1 MIRRP
6 PRSTRTDTL
15 IPYTTL
21 FRSIRI
27 GFSFGGGGTA
37 QRFCRNNSCTN
48 EHYDGVARSNVIMDC
63 PNDVGIY
70 LNKSKGTLI
79 HNNAL
84 INTRGIDVRFAGTS
98 ALIVNNVIDGRIL
111 ARSGGQYSQSNN
123 IVDPLAAAF
132 LDQVSQEIYADP
144 GKGDLR
150 LNELDRVLGKGLRIE
165 DPGLDICGQ
174 PYDPTAPDIGPIQYG
189 MELSCVP
196 VFP

>member
-98 ALIVNNVIDGRIL
+98 ALIVNTVIDGDRK
-111 ARSGGQYSQSNN
+111 ST
-123 IVDPLAAAF
+123 
-132 LDQVSQEIYADP
+132 
-144 GKGDLR
+144 R
-150 LNELDRVLGKGLRIE
+150 LN
-165 DPGLDICGQ
+165 
-174 PYDPTAPDIGPIQYG
+174 
-189 MELSCVP
+189 SSH
-196 VFP
+196 

>member
-1 MIRRP
+1 M
-6 PRSTRTDTL
+6 
-15 IPYTTL
+15 
-21 FRSIRI
+21 RI
-27 GFSFGGGGTA
+27 SDWSSDVCSSDL
-37 QRFCRNNSCTN
+37 FCRNNSCTN
-48 EHYDGVARSNVIMDC
+48 EHYDGVARSNVIMYC
-63 PNDVGIY
+63 PKYVGIY

-98 ALIVNNVIDGRIL
+98 ALIVNNVIDGRRL

-150 LNELDRVLGKGLRIE
+150 LNELDRVLGKGDRKSTRLN
-165 DPGLDICGQ
+165 
-174 PYDPTAPDIGPIQYG
+174 
-189 MELSCVP
+189 SSH
-196 VFP
+196 

>member
-84 INTRGIDVRFAGTS
+84 INTRGIDVRYEGTS
-98 ALIVNNVIDGRIL
+98 DLIVNKVINGRRL
-111 ARSGGQYSQSNN
+111 AR
-123 IVDPLAAAF
+123 
-132 LDQVSQEIYADP
+132 
-144 GKGDLR
+144 K
-150 LNELDRVLGKGLRIE
+150 
-165 DPGLDICGQ
+165 
-174 PYDPTAPDIGPIQYG
+174 IGRAN
-189 MELSCVP
+189 V
-196 VFP
+196 

>member
-1 MIRRP
+1 
-6 PRSTRTDTL
+6 
-15 IPYTTL
+15 
-21 FRSIRI
+21 
-27 GFSFGGGGTA
+27 
-37 QRFCRNNSCTN
+37 
-48 EHYDGVARSNVIMDC
+48 MDC

-165 DPGLDICGQ
+165 DPRIAICGQ
-174 PYDPTAPDIGPIQYG
+174 PYDPTAKSEERREGK
-189 MELSCVP
+189 ESVRK
-196 VFP
+196 